1 MSMVGHDSA
10 VKIIVSFISKITVR
24 WNRTQRYMIY
34 EEDSVA
40 DELKKD
46 LKCHDRTH
54 KIGKMQNRNQ
64 GKWLSKHYAS
74 A

>member
-10 VKIIVSFISKITVR
+10 VKSIVSFISKITVCC
-24 WNRTQRYMIY
+24 QRYMIY

-40 DELKKD
+40 DGLKKD
-46 LKCHDRTH
+46 LKRHDRTH
-54 KIGKMQNRNQ
+54 KIGKMHNRNQ